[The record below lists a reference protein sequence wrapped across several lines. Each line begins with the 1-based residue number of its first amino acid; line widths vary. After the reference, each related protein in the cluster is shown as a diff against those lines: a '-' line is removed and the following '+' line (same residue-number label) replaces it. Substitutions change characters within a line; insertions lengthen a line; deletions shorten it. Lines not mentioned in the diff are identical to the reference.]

1 MMMNDDDGDDNNA
14 SFDDNRDA
22 SSTDEMST
30 WHSYHLLLVKKMGS
44 SFGYESS
51 HS

>member
-1 MMMNDDDGDDNNA
+1 MVVLLLRFLLHLLKWLLILRLRIMMNDDDGDDNNA

-30 WHSYHLLLVKKMGS
+30 
-44 SFGYESS
+44 
-51 HS
+51 